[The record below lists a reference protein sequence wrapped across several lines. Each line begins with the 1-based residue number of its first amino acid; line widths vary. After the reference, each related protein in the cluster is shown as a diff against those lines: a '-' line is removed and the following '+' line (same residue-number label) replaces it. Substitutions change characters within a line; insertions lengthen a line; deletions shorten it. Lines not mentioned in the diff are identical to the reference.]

1 MVVLF
6 SKIFQRSIM
15 NESWS
20 SEDREIEDS
29 EDDYRRRPP
38 MTSSTRHILSGI
50 NARMYTSRHSSEG
63 GFSEEENTSERSHV
77 EPEMLS
83 SLSAENLQVL
93 HSMYFIRNM
102 I

>member
-1 MVVLF
+1 
-6 SKIFQRSIM
+6 M

-29 EDDYRRRPP
+29 EDDYRRRS

-83 SLSAENLQVL
+83 SLSAENLQVCRA
-93 HSMYFIRNM
+93 RNVILSKCRKSAGM
-102 I
+102 